1 VRFQKPAGVVER
13 QHAAARGLHVEV
25 GQLLHDL
32 AEVLLGA
39 GMVVIPRAGEAPES
53 AAAIGF
59 PAKPGEREPP
69 IVRDGRRIRRIVVR
83 RLRRGRSHNDKRHGQ
98 RARHPVTLTYGQR
111 VENAL
116 AEIGEGAI
124 GES

>member
-59 PAKPGEREPP
+59 PAKPGEPNRPSCGT
-69 IVRDGRRIRRIVVR
+69 VGGYDGSWYAGCAAAAVTTTSVTVNERGT
-83 RLRRGRSHNDKRHGQ
+83 RLR
-98 RARHPVTLTYGQR
+98 
-111 VENAL
+111 
-116 AEIGEGAI
+116 
-124 GES
+124 